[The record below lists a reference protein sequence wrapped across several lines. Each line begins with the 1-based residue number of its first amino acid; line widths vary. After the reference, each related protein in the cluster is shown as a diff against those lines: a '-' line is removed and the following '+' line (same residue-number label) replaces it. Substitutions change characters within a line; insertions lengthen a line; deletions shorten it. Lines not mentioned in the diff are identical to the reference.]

1 MSPGVMLCVRIH
13 LLSLVG
19 QGKTITCPGARYP
32 VVMPNL
38 EKSGPKSAREWTQL
52 DIATGLRTLALYGGN
67 VTRAAAALKAEG
79 KPISTKVLASWKNEK
94 YAVQYEDIVYELRQS
109 IGQKISDDAME
120 VAAAASGVEA
130 ALIAE
135 TQRQLAD
142 IPAKDLAK
150 SALNMAQIKRNNV
163 ETARLLR
170 NEPTQITE
178 TRSVDESL
186 DELRALGVIDVEA
199 EEIE

>member
-1 MSPGVMLCVRIH
+1 VI
-13 LLSLVG
+13 
-19 QGKTITCPGARYP
+19 
-32 VVMPNL
+32 MPNI
-38 EKSGPKSAREWTQL
+38 EKASSKSPREWTQL
-52 DIATGLRTLALYGGN
+52 EIATGLRTLALYGGN
-67 VTRAAAALKAEG
+67 AARASASLTADG
-79 KPISTKVLASWKNEK
+79 RPISAKVLTSWKKEK

-109 IGQKISDDAME
+109 IGQRISDDAME
-120 VAAAASGVEA
+120 VAAAASDVEA
-130 ALIAE
+130 ALITE

>member
-1 MSPGVMLCVRIH
+1 
-13 LLSLVG
+13 
-19 QGKTITCPGARYP
+19 
-32 VVMPNL
+32 MPNL
-38 EKSGPKSAREWTQL
+38 EKSGAKSPKQWSQL
-52 DIATGLRTLALYGGN
+52 EVATALRTLALYGGN
-67 VTRAAAALKAEG
+67 ASRASSVLTAEG
-79 KPISTKVLASWKNEK
+79 KPISAKVLTSWKKEK
-94 YAVQYEDIVYELRQS
+94 YAVEYEDIVYELRQS
-109 IGQKISDDAME
+109 IGQRISDDAME
-120 VAAAASGVEA
+120 VAAAASDVEA
-130 ALIAE
+130 TLIAE